1 MWAIVVKEFR
11 QLRRD
16 RRTVAML
23 FLLPFLFLVVFGYAA
38 SFDVKE
44 IPTVVMGGAAE
55 LVEPRLPEQFEVVA
69 VRPGD
74 DRAAAEEALRRGE
87 AVVAFVTPAAAGE
100 PATVLIDGSEL
111 FAAQAALRRIS
122 AAQAMAG
129 DLQSSSGA
137 GSSEDGAASGEDDAG
152 SAADGVAPLPAAAQ
166 EALAVIGA
174 AEIDVLYNPDLR
186 TAVIMVPGLCGI
198 ILVFV
203 GTIATAL
210 GVVRERQTGTM
221 EQLAVM
227 PFRPRDVFIGK
238 IAPYLAIAAIDMAV
252 IVAVGML
259 LFDVPF
265 RGSVAT
271 FTLGS
276 ALFLFVTL
284 GLGVLIS
291 TVSQTQGQAIQLA
304 IMTMVPQFLLSGLF
318 FPLYAMPW
326 GVRWIGYLLPLT
338 WFVKIARGVMVRGA
352 PIDSLWLPFLV
363 LAVMAAGVFTLS
375 TLRFRRDLA
384 PAGPANRTR
393 AARESGDA
401 EGSDAVDDGDARTAG
416 AAS

>member
-1 MWAIVVKEFR
+1 VWAIVLKELR

-44 IPTVVMGGAAE
+44 IPTLLVGPSAR
-55 LVEPRLPEQFEVVA
+55 LVEPRLPEQFKVVA
-69 VRPGD
+69 MRAGD
-74 DRAAAEEALRRGE
+74 GRAAAREALRRGE
-87 AVVAFVTPAAAGE
+87 AVVAIVTPASAAGS
-100 PATVLIDGSEL
+100 AAVLVDGSEL
-111 FAAQAALRRIS
+111 FAAQAALRRI
-122 AAQAMAG
+122 ATAQAAF
-129 DLQSSSGA
+129 
-137 GSSEDGAASGEDDAG
+137 
-152 SAADGVAPLPAAAQ
+152 PA
-166 EALAVIGA
+166 LGK
-174 AEIDVLYNPDLR
+174 AEVSVLFNPELR

-227 PFRPRDVFIGK
+227 PFRPRDVFVGK
-238 IAPYLAIAAIDMAV
+238 IAPYFAIAAIDMVV
-252 IVAVGML
+252 IVSVGML

-265 RGSVAT
+265 RGSVWT
-271 FTLGS
+271 FTLGA

-304 IMTMVPQFLLSGLF
+304 ILTMVPQFLLSGLF

-326 GVRWIGYLLPLT
+326 GVRWIGYCLPLT

-352 PIDSLWLPFLV
+352 PIGSLWLPLAV
-363 LAVMAAGVFTLS
+363 LALMATVVFTAS
-375 TLRFRRDLA
+375 VLRFRRDLA
-384 PAGPANRTR
+384 PAGAKRGEDGAPA
-393 AARESGDA
+393 
-401 EGSDAVDDGDARTAG
+401 
-416 AAS
+416 

>member
-11 QLRRD
+11 ELRRD

-44 IPTVVMGGAAE
+44 IPTVIVGEAAE

-87 AVVAFVTPAAAGE
+87 AVVAFVTPAAGGE
-100 PATVLIDGSEL
+100 AATVLIDGSEL
-111 FAAQAALRRIS
+111 FAAQAALRRVS

-129 DLQSSSGA
+129 SLQEADGA
-137 GSSEDGAASGEDDAG
+137 GSSPGAAG
-152 SAADGVAPLPAAAQ
+152 SAEDTAALPAAAQ
-166 EALAVIGA
+166 EALAVIGT
-174 AEIDVLYNPDLR
+174 AETEVLFNPDLR

-198 ILVFV
+198 ILVFI

-227 PFRPRDVFIGK
+227 PFRPRDGLHRQDR
-238 IAPYLAIAAIDMAV
+238 PLPGHRRHRHGGHRAAV
-252 IVAVGML
+252 RGML
-259 LFDVPF
+259 PLRRPLPRLGRDLHP
-265 RGSVAT
+265 RLVACSSSS
-271 FTLGS
+271 L
-276 ALFLFVTL
+276 L

-304 IMTMVPQFLLSGLF
+304 IMTMVPRVPAERALV
-318 FPLYAMPW
+318 FPLYGDGPVGRAS
-326 GVRWIGYLLPLT
+326 WIGYP
-338 WFVKIARGVMVRGA
+338 
-352 PIDSLWLPFLV
+352 
-363 LAVMAAGVFTLS
+363 
-375 TLRFRRDLA
+375 A
-384 PAGPANRTR
+384 PAHVVRQDRPRG
-393 AARESGDA
+393 
-401 EGSDAVDDGDARTAG
+401 
-416 AAS
+416 

>member
-1 MWAIVVKEFR
+1 MRAIALKEFL

-44 IPTVVMGGAAE
+44 IPTVVVGPAAE
-55 LVEPRLPEQFEVVA
+55 LVKARLPEQFKVVDT
-69 VRPGD
+69 RPSEGI
-74 DRAAAEEALRRGE
+74 AAAEDALRRGE
-87 AVVAFVTPAAAGE
+87 AVVAFVTPSDASNG
-100 PATVLIDGSEL
+100 ATVLIDGSEL
-111 FAAQAALRRIS
+111 FAAQAALRRI
-122 AAQAMAG
+122 AMAQATAGGLQESTAAG
-129 DLQSSSGA
+129 DVQ
-137 GSSEDGAASGEDDAG
+137 
-152 SAADGVAPLPAAAQ
+152 LPEQAQ
-166 EALAVIGA
+166 QALAVIGKA
-174 AEIDVLYNPDLR
+174 KIDVLFNPDLR
-186 TAVIMVPGLCGI
+186 TAVVMVPGLCGI

-227 PFRPRDVFIGK
+227 PFRPRDVFLGK
-238 IAPYLAIAAIDMAV
+238 IAPYLAIAVIDMAV

-259 LFDVPF
+259 IFDVPF

-271 FTLGS
+271 FALGS
-276 ALFLFVTL
+276 VLFLFVTL
-284 GLGVLIS
+284 GVGVLIS

-304 IMTMVPQFLLSGLF
+304 IMFMVPQFLLSGLF

-326 GVRWIGYLLPLT
+326 AVRWIGYCLPLT

-352 PIDSLWLPFLV
+352 PIDALWLPFVV
-363 LAVMAAGVFTLS
+363 LAVMATVVFTLS
-375 TLRFRRDLA
+375 VLRFRKDLA
-384 PAGPANRTR
+384 PAGKAETDVVTAVEDGAPA
-393 AARESGDA
+393 
-401 EGSDAVDDGDARTAG
+401 
-416 AAS
+416 

>member
-1 MWAIVVKEFR
+1 MRAIALKEFL

-44 IPTVVMGGAAE
+44 IPTVVVGPAAE
-55 LVEPRLPEQFEVVA
+55 LVKARLPEQFKVVDTQ
-69 VRPGD
+69 PEEGI
-74 DRAAAEEALRRGE
+74 AAARDALRRSE
-87 AVVAFVTPAAAGE
+87 AVVAFVTPSDASNG
-100 PATVLIDGSEL
+100 ATVLIDGSEL
-111 FAAQAALRRIS
+111 FAAQAALRRI
-122 AAQAMAG
+122 AMAQATAGGLQESTAAG
-129 DLQSSSGA
+129 DVQ
-137 GSSEDGAASGEDDAG
+137 
-152 SAADGVAPLPAAAQ
+152 LPEQAQ
-166 EALAVIGA
+166 QALAVIGKA
-174 AEIDVLYNPDLR
+174 KIDVLFNPDLR
-186 TAVIMVPGLCGI
+186 TAVVMVPGLCGI

-227 PFRPRDVFIGK
+227 PFRPRDVFLGK

-259 LFDVPF
+259 IFDVPF

-271 FTLGS
+271 FALGS

-284 GLGVLIS
+284 GVGVLIS

-304 IMTMVPQFLLSGLF
+304 IMFMVPQFLLSGLF

-326 GVRWIGYLLPLT
+326 AVRWIGYCLPLT

-352 PIDSLWLPFLV
+352 PIDALWLPFVV
-363 LAVMAAGVFTLS
+363 LAVMATVVFTLS
-375 TLRFRRDLA
+375 VLRFRKDLA
-384 PAGPANRTR
+384 PAGKAETDVVTAVEDGAPA
-393 AARESGDA
+393 
-401 EGSDAVDDGDARTAG
+401 
-416 AAS
+416 